1 MATIGLSIESGALHA
16 VLFDGVEDSVAA
28 SQVTALDDG
37 VAASLTAAIESM
49 RELAAAAETAVDGIG
64 VVYRSDEERALF
76 ESAIAEADVD
86 SVSMISA
93 SSALLGWLARSPE
106 FTSAERV
113 LLYYMGPSGVSI
125 SLADAAQETLS
136 PAKTVALDSPTP
148 ERIGGTVALAW
159 EVLDE
164 AGTVADSVALFGDLS
179 GNRDVVDILSLGL
192 GVPVIRVGDANLIAA
207 SGAGLLAER
216 NVVRKEPSVLDEDS
230 AADSDD
236 FDAVDP
242 ATSTDTEDESDP
254 VTDTDAE
261 DESETESA
269 VAPAAPALVTSQP
282 PVVAA
287 EVHQPRVRRFTPR
300 KKLVLAGALLVGV
313 LSGGVALAS
322 TLPADSPKSQTPT
335 EMAKPRSTAID
346 TDSGTSESIAAQPPA
361 LTPEPA
367 PPPPAPAAPWTPEVV
382 FLPAPVVENWTVDPT
397 TGVAKPRETFTPIPA
412 QSIPP
417 AAAVVPGSE
426 VAPPEFAVPVII
438 PEPGK
443 SQEQLEQEAWDRH
456 WQHTAQWVE
465 QEIHEN

>member
-1 MATIGLSIESGALHA
+1 MATIGLSIESGALHS

-37 VAASLTAAIESM
+37 VAESLTAAIESM
-49 RELAAAAETAVDGIG
+49 RELAAAAEIAVDGIG

-76 ESAIAEADVD
+76 ESAIEEADVD

-93 SSALLGWLARSPE
+93 SSALLGWLARSTE

-125 SLADAAQETLS
+125 SLADAAQETLT
-136 PAKTVALDSPTP
+136 PAKTAAFESPTP

-164 AGTVADSVALFGDLS
+164 AGIEADSVALFGDLS
-179 GNRDVVDILSLGL
+179 GNRDVIDILSLGL

-216 NVVRKEPSVLDEDS
+216 NVVREEPSVLD
-230 AADSDD
+230 DD
-236 FDAVDP
+236 GAPDDAVDP
-242 ATSTDTEDESDP
+242 
-254 VTDTDAE
+254 VTDAE
-261 DESETESA
+261 DESEMVSA

-287 EVHQPRVRRFTPR
+287 EVHQPRVRRSMPR
-300 KKLVLAGALLVGV
+300 KKLVLAGALLVGI

-335 EMAKPRSTAID
+335 EVAKPRSTAID
-346 TDSGTSESIAAQPPA
+346 TDSGTSGSISAQPPA

-367 PPPPAPAAPWTPEVV
+367 PPPPAPPAQWAPEPV

-397 TGVAKPRETFTPIPA
+397 TGVARPPETFTPIPA

-417 AAAVVPGSE
+417 AAAVVPRSE

-456 WQHTAQWVE
+456 WQHTAEWVG

>member
-76 ESAIAEADVD
+76 ESAIEEADVD

-113 LLYYMGPSGVSI
+113 LLYYMGPLGVSI
-125 SLADAAQETLS
+125 SLADAAKETAS

-164 AGTVADSVALFGDLS
+164 AGTEADSVALFGDLT
-179 GNRDVVDILSLGL
+179 GNRDLIDILSLGL

-207 SGAGLLAER
+207 SGAGLLAMR
-216 NVVRKEPSVLDEDS
+216 DVVPEVATDLDDDS
-230 AADSDD
+230 AAD
-236 FDAVDP
+236 DAVDP
-242 ATSTDTEDESDP
+242 
-254 VTDTDAE
+254 VTDAE
-261 DESETESA
+261 DESKTVSA
-269 VAPAAPALVTSQP
+269 VAPAAPALVTAQP

-287 EVHQPRVRRFTPR
+287 EVRQPQVRRSTPR
-300 KKLVLAGALLVGV
+300 KKLVLAGALLVGI

-346 TDSGTSESIAAQPPA
+346 TDSGTSENVAAQPPA

-367 PPPPAPAAPWTPEVV
+367 PPPPAPLAPWTPEPV

-417 AAAVVPGSE
+417 AAAVVPRSE

-465 QEIHEN
+465 QEFHEN

>member
-49 RELAAAAETAVDGIG
+49 RELAAAAEIPVDGVG

-76 ESAIAEADVD
+76 ESAIEEAGVD

-106 FTSAERV
+106 FTSTERV

-125 SLADAAQETLS
+125 SLADAAKETLS
-136 PAKTVALDSPTP
+136 PAKTVAIDSPTP

-164 AGTVADSVALFGDLS
+164 AGTQADSVALFGDLS
-179 GNRDVVDILSLGL
+179 GNRDVVDILTLGL
-192 GVPVIRVGDANLIAA
+192 GVPVLRVGDANLIAA

-216 NVVRKEPSVLDEDS
+216 NVVREEPSVLDDDS
-230 AADSDD
+230 AADG
-236 FDAVDP
+236 DAVDS
-242 ATSTDTEDESDP
+242 ATEA
-254 VTDTDAE
+254 DAE
-261 DESETESA
+261 DESETVSA
-269 VAPAAPALVTSQP
+269 VAPAEPAGSASVTSQA

-287 EVHQPRVRRFTPR
+287 EVHQPRVRRSTPR
-300 KKLVLAGALLVGV
+300 KKLVLAGALLVGI

-335 EMAKPRSTAID
+335 EVAKPRSTAID

-367 PPPPAPAAPWTPEVV
+367 PPPPAPPAPWAPEAV

-417 AAAVVPGSE
+417 AAAVVPRSE

>member
-1 MATIGLSIESGALHA
+1 MHS
-16 VLFDGVEDSVAA
+16 VLFDGVEDSVAV

-37 VAASLTAAIESM
+37 VAASLTAAVESM
-49 RELAAAAETAVDGIG
+49 RELAAAAEVAVDGIG

-76 ESAIAEADVD
+76 ESALEESDVD

-125 SLADAAQETLS
+125 SLADVAKETLS
-136 PAKTVALDSPTP
+136 PAKAVAFDSPTP

-164 AGTVADSVALFGDLS
+164 AGAEAESVALFGDLS

-216 NVVRKEPSVLDEDS
+216 NVVRKEPPVLD
-230 AADSDD
+230 DD
-236 FDAVDP
+236 GAPDGAVDVVIP
-242 ATSTDTEDESDP
+242 VTDTEDES
-254 VTDTDAE
+254 
-261 DESETESA
+261 ETVSA
-269 VAPAAPALVTSQP
+269 VAPAAPALLMSQP

-287 EVHQPRVRRFTPR
+287 EVHQPQARRSTPR
-300 KKLVLAGALLVGV
+300 KKLVLAGALLVGI

-335 EMAKPRSTAID
+335 EVAKPRSTVID
-346 TDSGTSESIAAQPPA
+346 TDLGTIENVAEQPPA

-367 PPPPAPAAPWTPEVV
+367 PPAPPASWAPEPV

-397 TGVAKPRETFTPIPA
+397 TGVATPRETFTPIPA

-417 AAAVVPGSE
+417 AAAVVPQSE

>member
-1 MATIGLSIESGALHA
+1 MHA

-37 VAASLTAAIESM
+37 VAASLTAAIGSM
-49 RELAAAAETAVDGIG
+49 RKLAAAAEIAVDGIG

-76 ESAIAEADVD
+76 ESAIAEAGVG

-125 SLADAAQETLS
+125 SLADAAKETLS
-136 PAKTVALDSPTP
+136 PAKTMAIDSPTP

-164 AGTVADSVALFGDLS
+164 AGTQADSVALFGDLS
-179 GNRDVVDILSLGL
+179 GNRDVVDILTLGL
-192 GVPVIRVGDANLIAA
+192 GVPVLRVGDANLIAA
-207 SGAGLLAER
+207 SGAGLLAVR
-216 NVVRKEPSVLDEDS
+216 DVVPEVAMDLDDDS
-230 AADSDD
+230 AAD
-236 FDAVDP
+236 DAVG
-242 ATSTDTEDESDP
+242 P
-254 VTDTDAE
+254 VPDAE
-261 DESETESA
+261 DESETVPA

-287 EVHQPRVRRFTPR
+287 EVHQPRVRRSMPR
-300 KKLVLAGALLVGV
+300 KKLVLAGALLVGI

-346 TDSGTSESIAAQPPA
+346 TDLGTSESVAAQPPA
-361 LTPEPA
+361 LTLEPA
-367 PPPPAPAAPWTPEVV
+367 PPPPAPPAQWAPEPV

-397 TGVAKPRETFTPIPA
+397 TGVARPPETFTPIPA

-417 AAAVVPGSE
+417 AAAVVPGSV

>member
-1 MATIGLSIESGALHA
+1 MATIGLSIESGALHS

-28 SQVTALDDG
+28 SQVTALDDS
-37 VAASLTAAIESM
+37 VAASLTAAVESM
-49 RELAAAAETAVDGIG
+49 RELAAAADTAVDGIG
-64 VVYRSDEERALF
+64 VVYCSDEERALF

-125 SLADAAQETLS
+125 SLADVAKETLS
-136 PAKTVALDSPTP
+136 PAKAVAFDSPTP

-164 AGTVADSVALFGDLS
+164 AGTEADSVALFGDLS

-192 GVPVIRVGDANLIAA
+192 GVPVIRVGDASLIAA
-207 SGAGLLAER
+207 SGAGLLAVR
-216 NVVRKEPSVLDEDS
+216 DVVPEVAMDLDDDS
-230 AADSDD
+230 AAD
-236 FDAVDP
+236 DAVD
-242 ATSTDTEDESDP
+242 S
-254 VTDTDAE
+254 VTDAE
-261 DESETESA
+261 DESETVSA
-269 VAPAAPALVTSQP
+269 VAPAAPALVTSPP

-287 EVHQPRVRRFTPR
+287 EVHQPQVRRSMPR
-300 KKLVLAGALLVGV
+300 KKLVLAGALLVGI

-346 TDSGTSESIAAQPPA
+346 TDLGTSESTAARPPA

-367 PPPPAPAAPWTPEVV
+367 PPPPAPLAPWTPEPV

>member
-49 RELAAAAETAVDGIG
+49 RELAAAAEIAVDGIG

-76 ESAIAEADVD
+76 ESAIEEADVD

-93 SSALLGWLARSPE
+93 SSALLGWLARSTE

-125 SLADAAQETLS
+125 SLADAAQETLT
-136 PAKTVALDSPTP
+136 PAKTAAFESPTP

-164 AGTVADSVALFGDLS
+164 SGEADSVALFGDLS
-179 GNRDVVDILSLGL
+179 GNRDVIDILSLGL

-230 AADSDD
+230 AAD
-236 FDAVDP
+236 DAVDVVI
-242 ATSTDTEDESDP
+242 P
-254 VTDTDAE
+254 VTDAE
-261 DESETESA
+261 DESETVPA
-269 VAPAAPALVTSQP
+269 VAPAAPVLVTSEP

-287 EVHQPRVRRFTPR
+287 EVYQPRVRRSMPR
-300 KKLVLAGALLVGV
+300 KKLVLAGAFLVGI

-335 EMAKPRSTAID
+335 EIAKSRSTAID
-346 TDSGTSESIAAQPPA
+346 TDLGKSESVAAQPPA

-367 PPPPAPAAPWTPEVV
+367 PPPPAPWAPEAV

-417 AAAVVPGSE
+417 AAAVVPRSE

-465 QEIHEN
+465 QEFHEN